1 MTQTARQVLE
11 TFDRLPEPEQ
21 REVASQILR
30 RTVQLE
36 APPLTD
42 ETLVLAAEEL
52 FLELDQ
58 REAADEQSKSR

>member
-1 MTQTARQVLE
+1 MTQTAQQVLE

-36 APPLTD
+36 APPLAD
-42 ETLVLAAEEL
+42 ETLVLAADEL

-58 REAADEQSKSR
+58 REAADGQI